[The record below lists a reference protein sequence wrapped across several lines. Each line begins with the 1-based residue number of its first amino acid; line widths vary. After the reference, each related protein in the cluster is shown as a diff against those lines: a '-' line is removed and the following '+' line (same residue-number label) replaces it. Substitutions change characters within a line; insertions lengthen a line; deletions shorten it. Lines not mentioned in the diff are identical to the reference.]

1 MEYTS
6 PTRTLRRPEASPTGR
21 NSIETRKERLSK
33 ALEVDYGTHSEPVM
47 DIKTPVTPH
56 SGRHDGRKRMEPGV
70 SPSLLQAPNSPGFIT
85 DHERFHPKAE
95 ADVIKG
101 QKDAKADQQRKRQVS
116 LTETQRR
123 IQNWNEEAVDQLAK
137 RDERQRAVLRRQ
149 KERYEKAIGPDLIG
163 SRVQARPHEV

>member
-1 MEYTS
+1 M
-6 PTRTLRRPEASPTGR
+6 
-21 NSIETRKERLSK
+21 
-33 ALEVDYGTHSEPVM
+33 
-47 DIKTPVTPH
+47 
-56 SGRHDGRKRMEPGV
+56 
-70 SPSLLQAPNSPGFIT
+70 
-85 DHERFHPKAE
+85 
-95 ADVIKG
+95 IKG